1 MGFLENNFKKRI
13 FGQIST
19 KINKKTKTNTIGKK
33 QSPLFISFSGP
44 QEVMKRT
51 GSGFEFVTCDLIEM
65 HARGAKANLGFV
77 NMMCITL
84 RGDLRP
90 SAGAS
95 RRATQTGKYVHAV
108 TAHGCLLHRN
118 ENLELKKDS
127 TYVFNHIIWL
137 RKRGRI
143 FKSATHLQRPPILAT
158 DTQQY
163 LALFSCTLWF
173 AIERY
178 LWKDILF
185 IKYKYI
191 HK

>member
-95 RRATQTGKYVHAV
+95 RRTTQTGKYVHAV

-137 RKRGRI
+137 RKMGKNIQISNPFAEAADTSHRYSTVFGTI
-143 FKSATHLQRPPILAT
+143 FLHIMICNRKIFVKRH
-158 DTQQY
+158 
-163 LALFSCTLWF
+163 
-173 AIERY
+173 
-178 LWKDILF
+178 F
-185 IKYKYI
+185 IYQI
-191 HK
+191 